1 MGACACGGRGGWAAG
16 RGPHLPS
23 GHLPASAC
31 CSRPLPCECR
41 HTAPRGGG
49 TWGTGRV
56 FPRDSPH
63 CAPARALGGLGG
75 DFTRDSLHCA
85 PAGGHLGD
93 WEGLH
98 GGRSILRPGRGA
110 LGGLGAS
117 SLGRVHAAPWPEH
130 LGDWGGLPRGRPWTI
145 TASMGEAWSCR
156 RTSCGLSVTVPREDL
171 LPATRE
177 ENSHRRP
184 DALLS
189 VLQTLLHLHDN
200 LFTGATAVLS
210 DPEETEAQSESS
222 DFCSDPQGRDRSS
235 GPGLARGHHRELLSP
250 HQALTTLWR
259 VLSSTASEAGTV
271 DGPAAA
277 SET

>member
-1 MGACACGGRGGWAAG
+1 MGRLRPRARSWRAARLTVEEQDCRRWGRVLAGGGGAG
-16 RGPHLPS
+16 QLAGDRAS
-23 GHLPASAC
+23 RQATCLPAPAA
-31 CSRPLPCECR
+31 PGPC
-41 HTAPRGGG
+41 
-49 TWGTGRV
+49 
-56 FPRDSPH
+56 
-63 CAPARALGGLGG
+63 PANA
-75 DFTRDSLHCA
+75 DT
-85 PAGGHLGD
+85 
-93 WEGLH
+93 
-98 GGRSILRPGRGA
+98 LRPGVGA

-189 VLQTLLHLHDN
+189 ILQTLLHLHDN

-250 HQALTTLWR
+250 HQALTILWR